1 MQLHRVNSFYDRQI
15 DRALRGARVLC
26 LSDYPRLVLF
36 SDVHRGNGSWSDSF
50 LNNKPLY
57 EAALH
62 YYDARDFACVELGD
76 GDELWESRNITGGF
90 RRKGA
95 SLPALGQSRPRQKQR
110 EIPRGGRY
118 FL

>member
-76 GDELWESRNITGGF
+76 GDELSQIFPKSTVTYSPSWRISPQRSVSSCFGAITT
-90 RRKGA
+90 A
-95 SLPALGQSRPRQKQR
+95 SKAA
-110 EIPRGGRY
+110 
-118 FL
+118 